1 MGIYQL
7 QSLEAPQEVLA
18 IIFLQI
24 LVWDHSV
31 LKDLFIMLLFGTYSI
46 VDGRW

>member
-31 LKDLFIMLLFGTYSI
+31 LKDSFIMLLFGTYSI
-46 VDGRW
+46 ADGRW